1 MPPRHHKGMADA
13 VGPPEPDDLR
23 NGSAE
28 KDLPIAAANYG
39 PHSRPARSLPD
50 DGAMTEDEK
59 R

>member
-1 MPPRHHKGMADA
+1 MADA
-13 VGPPEPDDLR
+13 VGPPEPDDSR

-28 KDLPIAAANYG
+28 KDLPIAPANCG

-59 R
+59 W